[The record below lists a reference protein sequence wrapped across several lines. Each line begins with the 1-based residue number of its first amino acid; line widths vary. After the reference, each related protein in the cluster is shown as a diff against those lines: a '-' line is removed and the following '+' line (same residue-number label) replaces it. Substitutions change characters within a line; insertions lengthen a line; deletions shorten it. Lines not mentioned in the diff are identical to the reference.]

1 MSFETVILISAIT
14 EFIVLSAIF
23 LTLTNAFSHGALA
36 RMVLGPK
43 QQEEESSGP
52 PEQSHNNEQ
61 TYLRAA

>member
-1 MSFETVILISAIT
+1 MSFETVIMISAVT

-36 RMVLGPK
+36 RMVFGPK
-43 QQEEESSGP
+43 QQEEVKIRPS
-52 PEQSHNNEQ
+52 EQSHNNEQ